1 MKCSKGLVVVS
12 HPNRQSLNHALAKA
26 IVNAWERSG
35 VTTQLLDLHAIDFD
49 PVLDLNEVRG
59 HATDDPLVL
68 SHIRL
73 LQACDLL
80 AVVHPNCW
88 GAPPAMMKGWMDRI
102 FAPNAAY
109 AFPKGADDGERPI
122 GLLGGKRALV
132 VNTSNTSQER
142 EDAVF
147 GDPLERIWRDCILS
161 YCGFERIERQVF
173 RIIATST
180 HEQRTMWI
188 EQASMRATALAAD

>member
-1 MKCSKGLVVVS
+1 
-12 HPNRQSLNHALAKA
+12 
-26 IVNAWERSG
+26 
-35 VTTQLLDLHAIDFD
+35 
-49 PVLDLNEVRG
+49 
-59 HATDDPLVL
+59 
-68 SHIRL
+68 
-73 LQACDLL
+73 
-80 AVVHPNCW
+80 
-88 GAPPAMMKGWMDRI
+88 MDHI

-109 AFPKGADDGERPI
+109 AFPKGSDDGERPI
-122 GLLGGKRALV
+122 ALLGGKRALV

-188 EQASMRATALAAD
+188 EQASMLAAALAAD